1 MERTNLGYFVF
12 YVIPSLIL
20 LYIIYRIYKFLGKK
34 NFIRL
39 IIFLILMGVLRRMHV
54 LNQIQKENEDK
65 TPK

>member
-1 MERTNLGYFVF
+1 MENTYLASFVF
-12 YVIPSLIL
+12 YGIPNLIL

-54 LNQIQKENEDK
+54 LNKIQKENEDK

>member
-1 MERTNLGYFVF
+1 MENNNLGYFVF

>member
-20 LYIIYRIYKFLGKK
+20 LYKIYMIYKFLGKK

>member
-1 MERTNLGYFVF
+1 MENNNLAYFVF